1 MSPKIH
7 WASPPLRIP
16 VVAALA
22 GVVGLVVFAPPSVL
36 PRLDLA
42 VVVHVLAAGM
52 WAGGIMALASLRP
65 PDGWGSAQARALI
78 ERFAPV
84 ALLAFAVTALT
95 GVLQASEQLRDV
107 SDLWTTTYGLVLV
120 VKCAGVLAMLG
131 LSLGWRAGRPVA
143 RLEAAA
149 AILVVG
155 ATALLAAFPAQ
166 A

>member
-1 MSPKIH
+1 MRPKIH

-16 VVAALA
+16 LVAALA
-22 GVVGLVVFAPPSVL
+22 GVLGLVVFAPPSVL

-107 SDLWTTTYGLVLV
+107 SDLLTTTYGLVLV
-120 VKCAGVLAMLG
+120 VKCAGVLSMLG
-131 LSLGWRAGRPVA
+131 LSLAWRAGRPVA
-143 RLEAAA
+143 RLDAAA

>member
-1 MSPKIH
+1 MRPKIH
-7 WASPPLRIP
+7 WANPPLRIP
-16 VVAALA
+16 LVAALA
-22 GVVGLVVFAPPSVL
+22 GVIGLVVFAPPSVL

-78 ERFAPV
+78 ERFARV

-95 GVLQASEQLRDV
+95 GVLQATEQLRDV
-107 SDLWTTTYGLVLV
+107 SDLWTTTYGLVLL
-120 VKCAGVLAMLG
+120 VKCAAVLAMLG
-131 LSLGWRAGRPVA
+131 LSLAWRAGRPVA
-143 RLEAAA
+143 RLEALA